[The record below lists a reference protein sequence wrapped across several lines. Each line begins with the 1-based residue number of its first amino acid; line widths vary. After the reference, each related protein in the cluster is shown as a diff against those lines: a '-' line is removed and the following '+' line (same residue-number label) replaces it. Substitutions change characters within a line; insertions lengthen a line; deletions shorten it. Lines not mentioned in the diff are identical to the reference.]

1 MELDPVSGARLTYS
15 VFDVNGDGAVNDD
28 DYVGIKDSG
37 GNDIKVPVSG
47 KQFDELT
54 TTPSVVEMPTWSAST
69 SVVQRQHFGHAG
81 RGGG

>member
-54 TTPSVVEMPTWSAST
+54 TTPSVVEDADMGAST
-69 SVVQRQHFGHAG
+69 SVAPAATFRSRWK
-81 RGGG
+81 RGG